1 MPSRASGSEF
11 YLPEINFHWPQTY
24 FLFFISGY
32 QITTKIQVNC
42 YILSLY
48 YQLCD
53 NHICLRVLFSKKNRQ
68 GTGGRVIS
76 SPLSCHAS
84 KMMLALIVT
93 RICFLKDDVPLKNEL
108 LLSAGDR
115 NLRQTLQNIVGDSS
129 TTSLSTTQ
137 GSSFSQDA

>member
-1 MPSRASGSEF
+1 MAWQSQKTESGLNAKVFFHLPSRASGSEF

-93 RICFLKDDVPLKNEL
+93 LKH
-108 LLSAGDR
+108 LLSER
-115 NLRQTLQNIVGDSS
+115 
-129 TTSLSTTQ
+129 
-137 GSSFSQDA
+137 